1 MNFPRYQ
8 RSADLA
14 NEEDSLKA
22 NLNYVQ
28 DNIANVQQSIMEVEE
43 GKEASNETQSL
54 STVIENLRSVDEAKF
69 LLSKLTEIAIAN
81 TCDTALTQGRLS
93 EQEAMLKEV
102 QQESGIQ
109 QQLLQHFLA
118 QNPSVQIMDL
128 FDTLNINSGG
138 NLTGSDR
145 FGGSNKSLNSNS
157 TYDIPVNELNSLDEP
172 VQMRRSPS
180 PSPREYAASDG

>member
-1 MNFPRYQ
+1 MNFSRYQ

-109 QQLLQHFLA
+109 QQLLQHFLT

-138 NLTGSDR
+138 NLTDR

-157 TYDIPVNELNSLDEP
+157 TYDIPVNELNSLDEQ